1 MKSSFDKDSLSSK
14 DIGDYI
20 KKNGGLQDTAE
31 PSIYIPVIEENGYEY
46 YDIESDDTHKVKA
59 SQPSGIN
66 KNNHKYLPH
75 SVFVYINNNSTNALA
90 TEIKNTPIIGVYIGS
105 IADIEHNS
113 NLIIGASF
121 EQENFPLSK
130 FKPKKIYINQAGEL
144 IITSEDS
151 LLGYKDER
159 ILSYMISEAA
169 LRFLVLHEI
178 GHHVK
183 GHISALRQHENF
195 VLLKATDKVNS
206 DFEIEA
212 DTYAAT
218 KLAEE
223 FDLILSGL
231 IKHKA
236 DFDES
241 GSEELEFLAL
251 NTVVTALTLPFSI
264 LYQPES
270 GVIENTFKSTI
281 AYREINAIII
291 LSVELYKNE
300 VCRKAVI
307 FGLSNQ
313 NFDDTQRIPQ
323 EIDIERIMISQNID
337 FKDFFVY
344 IRELFIENKRLY
356 YQVNQIPNIDI
367 YLKHYFDVLE
377 YFKNESN
384 QSK

>member
-20 KKNGGLQDTAE
+20 KKHGGLRDTAE
-31 PSIYIPVIEENGYEY
+31 PCIYIPVVEENGYEY
-46 YDIESDDTHKVKA
+46 YDIEFDDAHKVKA

-75 SVFVYINNNSTNALA
+75 SVFVYVNNKSTNALA

-105 IADIEHNS
+105 IVELEHNS
-113 NLIIGASF
+113 NLIIGTSF

-130 FKPKKIYINQAGEL
+130 FQPKKIFINRDGKL

-236 DFDES
+236 DFDEPSS
-241 GSEELEFLAL
+241 GELEFLAL

-300 VCRKAVI
+300 VCRRAVI

-313 NFDDTQRIPQ
+313 NLDETQRLSQ
-323 EIDIERIMISQNID
+323 EIDIERIKINQNID
-337 FKDFFVY
+337 FNDFFVY

-356 YQVNQIPNIDI
+356 YRVNQIPNIDI

-377 YFKNESN
+377 HFRRL
-384 QSK
+384 